1 MVSCRQCREGT
12 GLELSPVVFSHNQ
25 TIVSPSWGQ
34 ADNNCHGSLLKK
46 QCESAGGECITLTE
60 GFYTMSLV
68 WVIIGAV
75 WFVWGFR
82 TIRQF
87 QSLDTKEWRVVD
99 KPVRKEEEQ
108 QKKFKYFYCF

>member
-1 MVSCRQCREGT
+1 M
-12 GLELSPVVFSHNQ
+12 VFSHNQ
-25 TIVSPSWGQ
+25 TIVSPSWSQ
-34 ADNNCHGSLLKK
+34 ANNNCHGPLLKE
-46 QCESAGGECITLTE
+46 QCKNAGGECVTLYE

-99 KPVRKEEEQ
+99 KPVSKEE
-108 QKKFKYFYCF
+108 KKFKYFYCF

>member
-1 MVSCRQCREGT
+1 M
-12 GLELSPVVFSHNQ
+12 VFSHNQ
-25 TIVSPSWGQ
+25 TIVSPSWDQ
-34 ADNNCHGSLLKK
+34 ADNTCHGALLKK
-46 QCESAGGECITLTE
+46 QCEAAGGECITITE
-60 GFYTMSLV
+60 GYYTMSLV

-99 KPVRKEEEQ
+99 KPASKEDEKEET
-108 QKKFKYFYCF
+108 KSSSKGCC